1 MAPFKNDCGQKKEP
15 SSGRFQKTPSKNDCG
30 QKNPTQAVQ
39 DTKWHLF
46 ENDCG
51 QKMFFL
57 AAVFFIRSFLSLALF
72 DFGFFWPQSF
82 LKTVTKKE
90 RSKQLRQTKEKI
102 QLHSWWITMTM
113 AT

>member
-1 MAPFKNDCGQKKEP
+1 MTVAKKIRP
-15 SSGRFQKTPSKNDCG
+15 KRCKIQNGTF
-30 QKNPTQAVQ
+30 
-39 DTKWHLF
+39 L
-46 ENDCG
+46 
-51 QKMFFL
+51 KMTVAKKCCFL
-57 AAVFFIRSFLSLALF
+57 AAVFFIRYFLSLALF